1 MISKRFGLI
10 LFSSSFSAFKHI
22 PTKFRSLL
30 FKIEATL
37 PKQRLFFQISRK
49 YTTKIEHK
57 NQMGQQNVFYF
68 EESKLLETIEDAND
82 SNYVKLRE
90 TLPVVLLLGWTGGK
104 DAHLKK
110 YSDLYS
116 SLGYHTIRFSPSD
129 YTT

>member
-1 MISKRFGLI
+1 MISKGFGLI

-22 PTKFRSLL
+22 STKFRSTL
-30 FKIEATL
+30 FKIEATI
-37 PKQRLFFQISRK
+37 PRQRLFFQISRK

-68 EESKLLETIEDAND
+68 EESKLLKTVEDAND
-82 SNYVKLRE
+82 SNYMKLRE

-110 YSDLYS
+110 YSDFQNRMFIHIQVYFL
-116 SLGYHTIRFSPSD
+116 R
-129 YTT
+129 